1 MSPWPITFCLL
12 VCFVCACR
20 QASADIQYWGKG
32 QLGID
37 GSHLTDERSL
47 SLQQHFDSL
56 SELADHIFASTANA
70 EVSANLLRQAFTLCP
85 TCYLSKPGSWTHGI
99 FYLDAYEDRKVLL
112 EEILPAIY
120 QLSPPPKRLLWIG
133 VQPYTLRYEYLLN
146 SHGIEMTTLEMDLAQ
161 ALYGSSLH
169 HIVGP
174 VQDAAKHFE
183 ASSFDVVIINGVI
196 GWGVDSAPDIEAA
209 FQALYTVLKRRG
221 LLVVG
226 YNFPHAFAHW
236 GKDLLPRFS
245 DATLGHL
252 PHKMD
257 LGASELHHCYEFFR
271 KAGGVRRHPPLAEGV
286 ARADLVAEAEQDIAD
301 KH

>member
-70 EVSANLLRQAFTLCP
+70 EAVGPMASFT
-85 TCYLSKPGSWTHGI
+85 WTHMKTG
-99 FYLDAYEDRKVLL
+99 
-112 EEILPAIY
+112 
-120 QLSPPPKRLLWIG
+120 
-133 VQPYTLRYEYLLN
+133 N
-146 SHGIEMTTLEMDLAQ
+146 
-161 ALYGSSLH
+161 LH